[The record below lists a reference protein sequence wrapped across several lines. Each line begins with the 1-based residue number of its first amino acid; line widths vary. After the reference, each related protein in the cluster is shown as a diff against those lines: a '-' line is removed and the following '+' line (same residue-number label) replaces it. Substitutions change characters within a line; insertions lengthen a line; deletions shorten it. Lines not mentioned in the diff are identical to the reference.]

1 MIWMNIFSLML
12 NIVLNEKYIMCKFR
26 CNTPPPSKLIKLM
39 YPVVFGH
46 LSHHWSNGFAHY
58 FEQEV
63 DNSKIET
70 TLEIL
75 QVTAEHFKTPFRV
88 IYNDPLSQTK
98 EYQLSIPQ
106 GETRPKLFP
115 LFNTAIELISGS
127 PHVTWCSSAREL
139 THIINV
145 DLSINGLRCGLNSLR
160 ILHFFFFQIWR
171 AFQADEKIF
180 I

>member
-1 MIWMNIFSLML
+1 
-12 NIVLNEKYIMCKFR
+12 
-26 CNTPPPSKLIKLM
+26 M

-115 LFNTAIELISGS
+115 LFNTAIELISAS
-127 PHVTWCSSAREL
+127 HHVTWCSSAREL
-139 THIINV
+139 THIIIRWSFYKWIEMWLKFSKN
-145 DLSINGLRCGLNSLR
+145 LTLFLLPNLKSFSGR
-160 ILHFFFFQIWR
+160 
-171 AFQADEKIF
+171 
-180 I
+180 